1 MKKILLSFV
10 LLLGGVLFA
19 NAQTS
24 LSLFPGWGTSI
35 DGFPN
40 PLTGDV
46 VFYFKNNYATV
57 NADITTEIN
66 ISEYP
71 SFEIVLADDA
81 PVGKLQIHLKTD
93 KGEKWTGAINT
104 KTYKKDFIEIVA
116 AGSTK
121 VTELDLQAC
130 DEADLGKVE
139 IKAWNLV
146 KGENKT
152 PLGYK
157 MKSADWVGGIISPS
171 GNIIK
176 FTGGEQYNDVSFYGA
191 EGLYFPRFRFTI
203 STDEFPSVI
212 LKINIKT
219 TEQELYKTITPGTAT
234 CSLDVDM
241 TTGEKITKIRIFA
254 DETYT
259 PFSLKNV
266 SATIQEVAP
275 VEIGEY
281 EWATFVSDKALDFTG
296 SDIKAYAVTGHSG
309 TAITKSDALT
319 KVPANTPLLL
329 NAAKGS
335 YNIPVISTASAIGT
349 NLLKAGTGSAISKES
364 GKTKYVLGVTDGKAQ
379 FQKINATAAT
389 VPTGKAYLEFNEV
402 IEARSLDFDD
412 EGTTAIKNMKVG
424 ENDNIYYDLQGRRV
438 LYPKNGLYI
447 VNGKKVI
454 LK

>member
-10 LLLGGVLFA
+10 LLLGGVILA

-24 LSLFPGWGTSI
+24 LSLFPGWGSSI

-46 VFYFKNNYATV
+46 VFYFKNEYATV

-93 KGEKWTGAINT
+93 KGENWTGSINT

-116 AGSTK
+116 GSTK

-130 DEADLGKVE
+130 NEADLGKVE

-146 KGENKT
+146 NGENKT

-157 MKSADWVGGIISPS
+157 MKSADWMGGIISPS
-171 GNIIK
+171 GNIIN
-176 FTGGEQYNDVSFYGA
+176 FTGGGQYNDVSFYGA

-203 STDEFPSVI
+203 SADEFPSVI

-219 TEQELYKTITPGTAT
+219 TEQELFKTITPGTAS

-259 PFSLKNV
+259 TFSLKNV

-275 VEIGEY
+275 VEICEY
-281 EWATFVSDKALDFTG
+281 EWATFVSNKALDFTG

-309 TAITKSDALT
+309 TAITKSAELT

-329 NAAKGS
+329 NAAKGT
-335 YNIPVISTASAIGT
+335 YGIPVAESASSIGT